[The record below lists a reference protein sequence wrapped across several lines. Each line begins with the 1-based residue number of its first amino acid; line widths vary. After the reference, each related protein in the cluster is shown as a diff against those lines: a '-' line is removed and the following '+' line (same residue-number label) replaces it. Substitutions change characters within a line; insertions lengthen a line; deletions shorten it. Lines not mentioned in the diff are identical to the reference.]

1 MESVVEED
9 DEEEKENFLHNVYC
23 FSLLFFPFV
32 KAMVNMKA
40 QMYFIYLHS
49 FNQMKATL

>member
-23 FSLLFFPFV
+23 FSLLFFPL
-32 KAMVNMKA
+32 AMVNMKA